1 MPRVLVID
9 DDNHVRAS
17 IHILLN
23 ELGFDV
29 VTAENGRLGLR
40 ELAKSQFDVAIVDI
54 YMPEMDGV
62 KLIKAARER
71 APGMA
76 VIAMSGVLH
85 RGRSVLDTLS
95 KAPDLS
101 DITCIEKPFQPARL
115 MQAIQS
121 AMSARP
127 AIAAAKSVE
136 APDGMHPDH

>member
-62 KLIKAARER
+62 KLI
-71 APGMA
+71 MA